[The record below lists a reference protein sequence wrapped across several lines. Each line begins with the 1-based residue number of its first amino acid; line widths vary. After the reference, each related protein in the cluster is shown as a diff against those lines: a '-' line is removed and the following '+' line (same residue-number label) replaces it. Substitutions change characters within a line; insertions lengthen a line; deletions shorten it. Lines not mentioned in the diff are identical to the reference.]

1 MEDVEYLVFSF
12 VGGKYFIYQSHVD
25 GARGFLLVTKDAFKG
40 GEPILG
46 WYHQELLQGM
56 VKEPKMTKWFLRPS
70 SLSFFTTIIFF
81 SHVYQLHALIYDLKF
96 ILELN
101 NLDFKNI
108 YS

>member
-1 MEDVEYLVFSF
+1 
-12 VGGKYFIYQSHVD
+12 
-25 GARGFLLVTKDAFKG
+25 
-40 GEPILG
+40 
-46 WYHQELLQGM
+46 M